1 VSTRPAPGAAAPLT
15 TRGRATRDRIVR
27 AAAELM
33 FRHGATGTS
42 TPAVRDAAGVS
53 SSQIYHYFTDKE
65 ALTRAVIAL
74 QTETILDN
82 QTALL
87 SRLDSFEALRAW
99 RDVVVQVERDLECV
113 GGCPLGSLSSEL
125 SERDPPARQALAEAF
140 TQWSSAIRDGLQHM
154 IEQGVLR
161 DDADPERL
169 SLAMLAALQGGLLL
183 AQSQR
188 STAAL
193 EAGLDAIIERIRYH
207 AVTAQPAPRTG
218 RRKAIPQVRM

>member
-1 VSTRPAPGAAAPLT
+1 
-15 TRGRATRDRIVR
+15 
-27 AAAELM
+27 M

-188 STAAL
+188 NTAAL